1 MVLENLEPK
10 IVWKIFETIANTPRP
25 SKHEER
31 IREVI
36 KDFILESGRSNKI
49 DYHINQDSVGNILI
63 RKPAS
68 RGM

>member
-10 IVWKIFETIANTPRP
+10 IVYDIFENIIAKTPRP

-36 KDFILESGRSNKI
+36 KDYITEAGKLNNIDFKI
-49 DYHINQDSVGNILI
+49 CFL
-63 RKPAS
+63 KWF
-68 RGM
+68 